1 MVVAIHIGF
10 RHCGKKT
17 ISVIVD
23 YTIKARQL
31 NPTTVIYVADV
42 ELLDGGETKDH
53 WCIRFIVRIIEA
65 FSMSFHDFLEKFIRR
80 VLITDSVLSSI
91 GAFELIM
98 FQNRINQLDFPQQ
111 QQTDLNIVRD
121 YMISKSIAVIEH
133 NDLFYGDLIFNDEPD
148 LAMFRYKNEKFVS
161 HEELQNIKMLASEGV
176 IYWFNLI
183 DIFSHNVYYL
193 IV

>member
-1 MVVAIHIGF
+1 MAVSIHIGF

-31 NPTTVIYVADV
+31 NPTTVISVADV

-53 WCIRFIVRIIEA
+53 WCICFLDPIIET

-91 GAFELIM
+91 GAFELM
-98 FQNRINQLDFPQQ
+98 VFQNRIDQLDFPQQ
-111 QQTDLNIVRD
+111 QQTDLNILRD
-121 YMISKSIAVIEH
+121 YIISKSIAVIEH
-133 NDLFYGDLIFNDEPD
+133 YDLFYGDLIFNDEPD
-148 LAMFRYKNEKFVS
+148 LAMFWYKNENEKFVS
-161 HEELQNIKMLASEGV
+161 HEELQNIKILASEGV
-176 IYWFNLI
+176 I
-183 DIFSHNVYYL
+183 
-193 IV
+193 

>member
-1 MVVAIHIGF
+1 M
-10 RHCGKKT
+10 
-17 ISVIVD
+17 D

-42 ELLDGGETKDH
+42 ELLDGGKTNDQ
-53 WCIRFIVRIIEA
+53 WCIRFLVPIIEA
-65 FSMSFHDFLEKFIRR
+65 FSMSFHDFLKKFIQR

-91 GAFELIM
+91 GAFELM
-98 FQNRINQLDFPQQ
+98 VFQHKIDQLDFPKQ
-111 QQTDLNIVRD
+111 QQTDLNILKD

-133 NDLFYGDLIFNDEPD
+133 NDLFFGYLIFNDKPD
-148 LAMFRYKNEKFVS
+148 LAMFRHKNENKKFVT
-161 HEELQNIKMLASEGV
+161 HEELQNIKMLASESV